1 MNSVA
6 RLHTILHNIA
16 NRLSSDDVK
25 NLFAIVNCD
34 LPVEDA
40 YAFFLSMESAGEIDE
55 TNLTIL
61 KNLLRAINRQDLFVY
76 LTLIPQVFSKYFVFK
91 IASCRSFAR
100 KEMSMNMT
108 WA

>member
-25 NLFAIVNCD
+25 NLFAIANCD

-40 YAFFLSMESAGEIDE
+40 YAFFLSMELSGEIDE
-55 TNLTIL
+55 TNLSIL

-91 IASCRSFAR
+91 IASFRNLLE
-100 KEMSMNMT
+100 KNMDMM
-108 WA
+108 AA